1 MNLAMTQTNKVESV
15 FFFLSCIRSKINF
28 YVVSHLLR
36 LVMLFIMERLGKL
49 PSV

>member
-15 FFFLSCIRSKINF
+15 FFLSCIRSKINF

-36 LVMLFIMERLGKL
+36 FVMLFIMERLGKV